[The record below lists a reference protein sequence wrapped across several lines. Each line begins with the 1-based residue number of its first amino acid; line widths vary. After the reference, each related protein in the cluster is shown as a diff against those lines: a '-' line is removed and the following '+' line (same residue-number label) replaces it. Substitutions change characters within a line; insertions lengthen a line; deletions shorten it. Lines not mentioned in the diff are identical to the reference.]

1 VLFDAAVNPLREQ
14 EIAEIGLEVVARPGM
29 AAPERHVPGLFAI
42 SRGEGRLAVV
52 SAVERVVPGR
62 AVLEAE
68 GIPCEG
74 HADGVFIEVDGA
86 AGGRRGL
93 RISDPQRR
101 MARHVVL
108 LRERSAAPPGATPT
122 RERLFEADAESPAP
136 WTAPAVPSAAS
147 EAGDATQ
154 DRTAAGASGNDPIP
168 PPRPALA
175 MTGTVGRSGPNNPAD
190 LRAAPD
196 HSVHPRPPA

>member
-1 VLFDAAVNPLREQ
+1 MSRPGGAMAREKLSPAVLFDAAVNPLREQ

-52 SAVERVVPGR
+52 SAVERVVPAR

-86 AGGRRGL
+86 AGGGPGAVDTPTPRRSARLHGL
-93 RISDPQRR
+93 RR
-101 MARHVVL
+101 A
-108 LRERSAAPPGATPT
+108 
-122 RERLFEADAESPAP
+122 
-136 WTAPAVPSAAS
+136 
-147 EAGDATQ
+147 
-154 DRTAAGASGNDPIP
+154 
-168 PPRPALA
+168 
-175 MTGTVGRSGPNNPAD
+175 
-190 LRAAPD
+190 RAA
-196 HSVHPRPPA
+196 A